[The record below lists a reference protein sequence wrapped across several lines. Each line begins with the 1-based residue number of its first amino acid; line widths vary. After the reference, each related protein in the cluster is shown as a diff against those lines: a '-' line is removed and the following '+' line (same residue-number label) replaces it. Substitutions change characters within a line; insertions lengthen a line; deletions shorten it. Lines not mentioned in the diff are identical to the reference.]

1 MTVIFQ
7 DGSDTK
13 VASRCPICRY
23 DNDINTSSY
32 DSGICAR
39 CNMHMYEDYPSE
51 DWDEY
56 DNNVT
61 YTYLCEKCDHS
72 EDIPRPTEEII
83 CSKCGAIVDGCWW
96 TAPSYEEY
104 LKDQGV
110 DKSDFGNKEDLK

>member
-1 MTVIFQ
+1 
-7 DGSDTK
+7 
-13 VASRCPICRY
+13 
-23 DNDINTSSY
+23 
-32 DSGICAR
+32 
-39 CNMHMYEDYPSE
+39 MYEDYPSE

-104 LKDQGV
+104 LKDQGL